1 MRGAD
6 AFLPLT
12 DYLRYNMSTCGTK
25 VVCAE
30 GDCGACTVAL
40 GKLSEP
46 KQMNSGGGGGRS
58 RPSDHELKYVPVN
71 GCIQYVYQL
80 DCSHV
85 ITVEGVKNGEELNP
99 VQTAMVDCHG
109 AQCGYCTPGFIVA
122 MCSMF
127 NCTDKKIERAD
138 IKEGLSGNLCRCTG
152 YVSIVDAALAV
163 DAKKVVRFQEQ
174 YPDAAMVKA
183 FQEHSQQPPLIE
195 AHGRSV
201 FCPIDLAGA
210 VEFKEKHPDA
220 VIIAGGTDVCVNM
233 NKRALEPQNLLSTG
247 NLAGMDQIENDGT
260 NLIIG
265 ARVQLRQLEH
275 YVRDLIPE
283 LYKVLFVFGSPQI
296 RFAGTLAGNIANAS
310 PIADTGPFL
319 FVMDAEIE
327 VASSKGTRRIKI
339 NDLYQGYKKLAMQAE
354 EMITRIHIPL
364 PGKEDLLKL
373 YKVSRREHLDISS
386 FTAAIRL
393 RRQSDKVVAP
403 VVAYGGVGPVVMR
416 LAKTEEFLN
425 GKPFTLETFKSA
437 GEIAR
442 AEITPI
448 SDVRGSTDFRYQ
460 LAENVLLK
468 FYYETAAERQLVC
481 R

>member
-1 MRGAD
+1 MRGTD

-12 DYLRYNMSTCGTK
+12 DYLRYNISACGTK

-30 GDCGACTVAL
+30 GDCGACTVAF
-40 GKLSEP
+40 GKLTPAGKVE
-46 KQMNSGGGGGRS
+46 
-58 RPSDHELKYVPVN
+58 YVPVN

-80 DCSHV
+80 DCSHI
-85 ITVEGVKNGEELNP
+85 ITVEGVKNGEQLNP

-127 NCTDKKIERAD
+127 NSSEKIERSD
-138 IKEGLSGNLCRCTG
+138 VKEQLSGNLCRCTG
-152 YVSIVDAALAV
+152 YVSIIDAALAV
-163 DAKKVVRFQEQ
+163 DSKKFVRFAEQ
-174 YPDAAMVKA
+174 YPDAAMSRA
-183 FQEHSQQPPLIE
+183 FKEHSQQPPLIE
-195 AHGRSV
+195 AEGRSA
-201 FCPIDLAGA
+201 FSPIDLPSAT
-210 VEFKEKHPDA
+210 EFKKKHPDA

-233 NKRALEPQNLLSTG
+233 NKRALEPQHLLCIG
-247 NLAGMDQIENDGT
+247 NVPGMNQIENDGKSLT
-260 NLIIG
+260 VG

-275 YVRDLIPE
+275 YVKALIPE

-296 RFAGTLAGNIANAS
+296 RYAGTLAGNIANAS

-327 VASSKGTRRIKI
+327 VASASGSRRIKI
-339 NDLYQGYKKLAMQAE
+339 NDLYQGYKKLAMKAE
-354 EMITRIHIPL
+354 EMITSIHIPL
-364 PGKEDLLKL
+364 PQKDDLLKL

-393 RRQSDKVVAP
+393 RRESDKVVAP
-403 VVAYGGVGPVVMR
+403 VVAYGGVGPVVQRMP
-416 LAKTEEFLN
+416 KTEKFLD

-437 GEIAR
+437 GLVARSEIK
-442 AEITPI
+442 PI
-448 SDVRGSTDFRYQ
+448 SDVRGAMDFRYQ
-460 LAENVLLK
+460 LAENILVK